1 MLDEYTTPLVR
12 SKLTRNIAVT
22 FKDVREELV
31 MAMNDFVPILEDSM
45 WQSYEQ
51 RGYSSHSPAEWIK
64 VPIRETM
71 QRVICRTTNRIF
83 VGAPLC
89 P

>member
-1 MLDEYTTPLVR
+1 MFDEYTTPLIR
-12 SKLTRNIAVT
+12 SKLTRDIAVT
-22 FKDVREELV
+22 FKDVRKEIV
-31 MAMNDFVPILEDSM
+31 MAMDDLVPIHEHST
-45 WQSYEQ
+45 WQIFKQ

-89 P
+89 Q